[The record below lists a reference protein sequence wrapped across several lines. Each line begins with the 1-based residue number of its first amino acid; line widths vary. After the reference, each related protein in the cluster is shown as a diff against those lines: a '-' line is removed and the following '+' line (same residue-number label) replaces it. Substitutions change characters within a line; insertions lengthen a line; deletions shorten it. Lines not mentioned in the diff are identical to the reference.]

1 MRLHD
6 LRPLC
11 GLDGLEK
18 RPLCTVPGPQSPE
31 RTAAIAVTTITSY
44 PIPDLLERA
53 GARLRG
59 RNRADCPL
67 CGGQRTVSYSDE
79 LYCCHHAG
87 CDFRGNIVTLV
98 KRLGLARRFSRGEA
112 LAHQRDRDEARAA
125 AEYARQRI
133 KAERH
138 ALYEAHRSLLTIRGQ
153 AEQRLRKAPD
163 DALAWGALACVNAR
177 LPQVK
182 ASLAILE
189 DAPIPTRLD
198 FLNACER
205 KRKEMDEKVIRA
217 GGLLDAWGKFIEVA

>member
-1 MRLHD
+1 MSELLGRMGST
-6 LRPLC
+6 LRN
-11 GLDGLEK
+11 G
-18 RPLCTVPGPQSPE
+18 
-31 RTAAIAVTTITSY
+31 
-44 PIPDLLERA
+44 
-53 GARLRG
+53 
-59 RNRADCPL
+59 NRADCPL
-67 CGGQRTVSYSDE
+67 CGGRRTISYTE
-79 LYCCHHAG
+79 EVFFCHHAG

-125 AEYARQRI
+125 AEYARRRI

-153 AEQRLRKAPD
+153 AEQRLRKEPD
-163 DALAWGALACVNAR
+163 EALAWGALACVNAR

-205 KRKEMDEKVIRA
+205 QRKEMDEKVIRA
-217 GGLLDAWGKFIEVA
+217 GGLFDARRKFIEVA